1 MLWTVGGAVTIEI
14 AGAVVTVPG
23 FLVVAAAIYAVL
35 ASGTMFLIGRR
46 LIVVSEHKNQAEAE
60 YRYGLTRL
68 RDNAEGVALLGGEG
82 EERRAAEKS
91 FHAVFR
97 AWRDVCLQSMR
108 TTVVSQTSG
117 YIAPILPIILCAPK
131 FLDGALTLGEV
142 MQAASAFVL
151 VQSALNWMVDN
162 YPRLAE
168 WVASA
173 RRVAALDASLAALTR
188 ADATPAGRIE
198 RGDHPHVA
206 LRLRDVSVLRE
217 DGAPLVAG
225 AELAVMPGEKLLL
238 TGAAG
243 TGKSTLVRALAGAWP
258 WGRGKIEVR
267 AGAKLLVLPQRPYLP
282 AGSLRRVVSYP
293 DADDRHNAGEIAA
306 ALHKVDLGHLA
317 ARLDEEAPWDR
328 TLSGGEKQRLAFARV
343 FLLRPDIVV
352 LDEATAA
359 LDLVGQERL
368 MKRLLHELRDAT
380 VLSVGHRPEL
390 AAFHQRIV
398 TLVPGARG
406 ATLASDLRHRPESDR
421 AGRPREVAR
430 SAGDPCLLPPHRLPR
445 RRDAF
450 EPAALQG

>member
-1 MLWTVGGAVTIEI
+1 MGS
-14 AGAVVTVPG
+14 PG
-23 FLVVAAAIYAVL
+23 CAITPK
-35 ASGTMFLIGRR
+35 ASPC
-46 LIVVSEHKNQAEAE
+46 SE
-60 YRYGLTRL
+60 
-68 RDNAEGVALLGGEG
+68 VEG
-82 EERRAAEKS
+82 EERRGAEKS

-97 AWRDVCLQSMR
+97 AWRDVCHQSMR

-173 RRVAALDASLAALTR
+173 RRVAALDVSLAALTR

-217 DGAPLVAG
+217 DGSALVAG

-258 WGRGKIEVR
+258 WGRGRIEVR

-293 DADDRHNAGEIAA
+293 DAGDSP
-306 ALHKVDLGHLA
+306 
-317 ARLDEEAPWDR
+317 AR
-328 TLSGGEKQRLAFARV
+328 ARSPPPCT
-343 FLLRPDIVV
+343 RSIS
-352 LDEATAA
+352 AISRRAST
-359 LDLVGQERL
+359 R
-368 MKRLLHELRDAT
+368 KR
-380 VLSVGHRPEL
+380 
-390 AAFHQRIV
+390 
-398 TLVPGARG
+398 RG
-406 ATLASDLRHRPESDR
+406 TGPCP
-421 AGRPREVAR
+421 AGRSSVWPSRASSSCVR
-430 SAGDPCLLPPHRLPR
+430 T
-445 RRDAF
+445 
-450 EPAALQG
+450 

>member
-1 MLWTVGGAVTIEI
+1 
-14 AGAVVTVPG
+14 
-23 FLVVAAAIYAVL
+23 
-35 ASGTMFLIGRR
+35 
-46 LIVVSEHKNQAEAE
+46 
-60 YRYGLTRL
+60 
-68 RDNAEGVALLGGEG
+68 
-82 EERRAAEKS
+82 
-91 FHAVFR
+91 
-97 AWRDVCLQSMR
+97 MR

-206 LRLRDVSVLRE
+206 LRLRDVTVLRE

-225 AELAVMPGEKLLL
+225 AELTVMPGEKLLL

-258 WGRGKIEVR
+258 WGRGRIEVR

-328 TLSGGEKQRLAFARV
+328 ILSGGEKQRLAFARV

-359 LDLVGQERL
+359 LDLVSQERL

-380 VLSVGHRPEL
+380 VLSVGHRAEL
-390 AAFHQRIV
+390 AAFHHRIV

-406 ATLASDLRHRPESDR
+406 ATLASDLRHRPEPGR
-421 AGRPREVAR
+421 AGRPRETPR
-430 SAGDPCLLPPHRLPR
+430 SAGDPCLLPPHGLPR
-445 RRDAF
+445 RRDVFA
-450 EPAALQG
+450 PAALQG

>member
-1 MLWTVGGAVTIEI
+1 
-14 AGAVVTVPG
+14 
-23 FLVVAAAIYAVL
+23 
-35 ASGTMFLIGRR
+35 
-46 LIVVSEHKNQAEAE
+46 
-60 YRYGLTRL
+60 
-68 RDNAEGVALLGGEG
+68 
-82 EERRAAEKS
+82 
-91 FHAVFR
+91 
-97 AWRDVCLQSMR
+97 MR

-225 AELAVMPGEKLLL
+225 AELTVMPGEKLLL

-258 WGRGKIEVR
+258 WGRGRIEVR

-359 LDLVGQERL
+359 LDLVSQERL

-390 AAFHQRIV
+390 AAFHHRIV

-406 ATLASDLRHRPESDR
+406 ATLASDLRHRPEPGR